1 MSPSVRSFCWGL
13 LALLL
18 MDSAPAMK
26 AQEAQMSRSPGAL
39 AMGSSLGFAA
49 AFPVIK
55 NEPYRANVLTQEIRF
70 KPDGSRTV
78 HEALNI
84 YMRDS
89 AGRIRDEQIATPPDL
104 NGTSTQRTVRVFD
117 PISMRDIQ
125 WNIDTK
131 SFVIGQ
137 IPSNRLTNRS
147 DPVFHCSQGTSA
159 WQDDPVTRNP
169 DQAQTV
175 YEDLGERKIEGI
187 RAQGCRITRT
197 FEAKPDSNQPSS
209 SVTEIWASPELQVN
223 LLAMEHYSDGT
234 ERMTRLSS
242 VRRSEPDLRL
252 FQVPEDI
259 ANARE
264 STVVNTN
271 PNYQKIR
278 EYGRIE
284 WHGDTATLVAAGS
297 RPLYFVAQTLSTCL
311 GVPVSSEDPR
321 YLNVADLLDVTAPEW
336 AAQHP
341 DRHAYASRPGKVEV
355 LFNVGPEGLPS
366 DLRGLLQEAA
376 QQVNQ
381 QQSYG
386 YQVYER
392 IHENHS
398 FYSFV
403 PTTSHDAQGILNP
416 VPAYLDQKVTI
427 PQQTTTIAS
436 LASSMSQKLSDAT
449 GLHFDCCQSLVIGQ
463 PWGMKSMTY
472 GAIDQTAR
480 SVLEDLIAN
489 IGNEESYALTCEP
502 LDKRFCFITVRSD
515 VVRKPATVPQGGVCS
530 ALGYDGY

>member
-1 MSPSVRSFCWGL
+1 
-13 LALLL
+13 
-18 MDSAPAMK
+18 MK

-159 WQDDPVTRNP
+159 WQGDPVTRNP

-264 STVVNTN
+264 
-271 PNYQKIR
+271 
-278 EYGRIE
+278 
-284 WHGDTATLVAAGS
+284 
-297 RPLYFVAQTLSTCL
+297 
-311 GVPVSSEDPR
+311 
-321 YLNVADLLDVTAPEW
+321 
-336 AAQHP
+336 
-341 DRHAYASRPGKVEV
+341 
-355 LFNVGPEGLPS
+355 
-366 DLRGLLQEAA
+366 
-376 QQVNQ
+376 
-381 QQSYG
+381 
-386 YQVYER
+386 
-392 IHENHS
+392 
-398 FYSFV
+398 
-403 PTTSHDAQGILNP
+403 
-416 VPAYLDQKVTI
+416 
-427 PQQTTTIAS
+427 
-436 LASSMSQKLSDAT
+436 
-449 GLHFDCCQSLVIGQ
+449 
-463 PWGMKSMTY
+463 
-472 GAIDQTAR
+472 
-480 SVLEDLIAN
+480 
-489 IGNEESYALTCEP
+489 
-502 LDKRFCFITVRSD
+502 
-515 VVRKPATVPQGGVCS
+515 
-530 ALGYDGY
+530 

>member
-1 MSPSVRSFCWGL
+1 
-13 LALLL
+13 
-18 MDSAPAMK
+18 
-26 AQEAQMSRSPGAL
+26 MSRSPGAL
-39 AMGSSLGFAA
+39 GMGSSLGFGA

-55 NEPYRANVLTQEIRF
+55 NQPYRANVLTQEIRF
-70 KPDGSRTV
+70 KPDGSRIV

-104 NGTSTQRTVRVFD
+104 NGSSTQGTVHIFD
-117 PISMRDIQ
+117 PTNMRDVQ

-137 IPSNRLTNRS
+137 IPSNRMMNQGASLFN
-147 DPVFHCSQGTSA
+147 CSQDSLPSQGN
-159 WQDDPVTRNP
+159 PVAGHS
-169 DQAQTV
+169 DQGQTN
-175 YEDLGERKIEGI
+175 YEDLGERTIEGI
-187 RAQGCRITRT
+187 RVRGCRVTRT
-197 FEAKPDSNQPSS
+197 FEAKSDSNQPSS
-209 SVTEIWASPELQVN
+209 SITEIWASPELQVN
-223 LLAMEHYSDGT
+223 LLTTEHDSDGT

-242 VRRSEPDLRL
+242 IRRSEPDPKL
-252 FQVPEDI
+252 FQVPENI

-271 PNYQKIR
+271 PNYKKIR

-284 WHGDTATLVAAGS
+284 WHGDTATLVSAGS

-321 YLNVADLLDVTAPEW
+321 YLNVVDLLDVTAPQW

-341 DRHAYASRPGKVEV
+341 DRHAYASKPGKVEV
-355 LFNVGPEGLPS
+355 IFNVGPEGLPN
-366 DLRGLLQEAA
+366 DVRGLLEEAA

-386 YQVYER
+386 YQVLER

-398 FYSFV
+398 FYSLV
-403 PTTSHDAQGILNP
+403 PTTSHDAQGVLNP

-427 PQQTTTIAS
+427 PQQTATIAS
-436 LASSMSQKLSDAT
+436 LASSMSQNLSDAT
-449 GLHFDCCQSLVIGQ
+449 GLHFDCCQSAVIGKF
-463 PWGMKSMTY
+463 WGMKSMTY
-472 GAIDQTAR
+472 AATDRAAR

-489 IGNEESYALTCEP
+489 TGDEESYALTCEP
-502 LDKRFCFITVRSD
+502 LDKRFCFITVRAD
-515 VVRKPATVPQGGVCS
+515 LVRKPSTAPQSGVCS